1 MIYLYRKVRD
11 HRRKQKQQQQ
21 QQQDGGGG
29 GGQPIALSPP
39 EEEEEKPSTWQVWK
53 PRLLL
58 LSAVVLPVL
67 LETLDYT

>member
-21 QQQDGGGG
+21 QDGDGG
-29 GGQPIALSPP
+29 GGQPITLPP
-39 EEEEEKPSTWQVWK
+39 PEEEEKPSTWQVWK

-58 LSAVVLPVL
+58 LSAVILPVL
-67 LETLDYT
+67 LETLDYTGEL